1 MRFDTKIA
9 IVVREDLASWQK
21 LNVTAYLASAIAA
34 GRAGV
39 IGEPYEDGSGRT
51 YLAMFGQP
59 VLVFSATG
67 EELATVHRRAMERE
81 LPLAIF
87 TEELFKTG
95 NDADNRA
102 AVAAVPT
109 EELRLV
115 GLGLHARRA
124 TADKVVR
131 GLRLHQ

>member
-21 LNVTAYLASAIAA
+21 LNVTAYVASAIAA
-34 GRAGV
+34 GREGV
-39 IGEPYEDGSGRT
+39 IGEPYQDRSGRT

-67 EELATVHRRAMERE
+67 EELATVHTRATERDV
-81 LPLAIF
+81 PLAIF

-131 GLRLHQ
+131 GLRLHP